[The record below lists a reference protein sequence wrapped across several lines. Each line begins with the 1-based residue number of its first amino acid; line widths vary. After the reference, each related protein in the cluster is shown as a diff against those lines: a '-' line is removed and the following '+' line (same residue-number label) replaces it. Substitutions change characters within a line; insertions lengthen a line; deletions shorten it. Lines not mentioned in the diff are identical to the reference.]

1 MLSQNDDADDGHEF
15 SVVVMMMVMAMVMT
29 MAMTIFCDLTHT
41 ITMTMTMTVTTMMLI
56 TMPMP
61 NDDED
66 DNEDEN
72 AFLREMRPALKETN
86 PVERNYQTKNTSPC
100 KKQDPLSEKQTPF

>member
-1 MLSQNDDADDGHEF
+1 MVLSQNDDADDGHEF

-41 ITMTMTMTVTTMMLI
+41 ITMTMTMTVMTMMLI
-56 TMPMP
+56 TMLMP

-66 DNEDEN
+66 DNEEEN
-72 AFLREMRPALKETN
+72 TFLREIRPALKETN
-86 PVERNYQTKNTSPC
+86 PVERNYQKNTSSC
-100 KKQDPLSEKQTPF
+100 KKQAPLSEKQTPF